1 MESIILNDGSNSYKL
16 PHLRKDALQRQ
27 GQLPL
32 SIAVTEEL
40 KAKIDSINAP
50 VVAAE
55 VVAAIEEALEEEEE
69 EEAVAEVI

>member
-16 PHLRKDALQRQ
+16 PHLRKDARLRQ

-50 VVAAE
+50 IVAAE

-69 EEAVAEVI
+69 VVVAVEE